1 MKYEYT
7 GELAIDLP
15 TVGLRNIKKGDIFE
29 SNVEINNSFIKKV
42 IDTPIVPII
51 PAPVE
56 DKIAEEIKAEEAKI
70 EELKSEE
77 IKGVD

>member
-1 MKYEYT
+1 MKIASLINYC
-7 GELAIDLP
+7 
-15 TVGLRNIKKGDIFE
+15 
-29 SNVEINNSFIKKV
+29 SNDYRFIKKV
-42 IDTPIVPII
+42 IDTPIVPIL

>member
-1 MKYEYT
+1 MKYKYI
-7 GELAIDLP
+7 GEAVVDLP
-15 TVGLRNIKKGDIFE
+15 QLGIRLKKDDIFE
-29 SNVEINNSFIKKV
+29 SDVEINNSFIIKV
-42 IDTPIVPII
+42 VEIPI
-51 PAPVE
+51 APVE

>member
-42 IDTPIVPII
+42 IDTPI
-51 PAPVE
+51 APVE